1 MAGAEDFYQPERTW
15 LVLMNETDE
24 RALVQQARQG
34 DSRAFGVLVDRYQ
47 RVVYNLALRMVNDRD
62 EAQDIA
68 QTVFVKVF
76 QNLDSYDPHY
86 RFFSWIYRIALNE
99 SLNHR
104 GRLRRHE
111 ELDPGL
117 ESNGRGPDECAALGE
132 VRTEIGNALMQLT
145 ADYRTVVIM
154 RHFLE
159 LNQVEM
165 SQILE
170 VPEKTVKSRLH
181 TARRLLGD
189 MLSRKGITQP

>member
-1 MAGAEDFYQPERTW
+1 MI
-15 LVLMNETDE
+15 ETDE
-24 RALVQQARQG
+24 EALIQKARRG

-47 RVVYNLALRMVNDRD
+47 RVIYNLALRMVNDRE
-62 EAQDIA
+62 EAKDIA

-76 QNLDSYDPHY
+76 QNLDSYDPSH
-86 RFFSWIYRIALNE
+86 RFFSWIYRIAVNE

-104 GRLRRHE
+104 GRRRRHE

-117 ESNGRGPDECAALGE
+117 EANGRRPDETAALGE
-132 VRTEIGNALMQLT
+132 VGAEIGCALMRLND
-145 ADYRTVVIM
+145 DYRTVVIM

-159 LNQVEM
+159 LNQAEM

-189 MLSRKGITQP
+189 MLSRKGITQ

>member
-1 MAGAEDFYQPERTW
+1 MQK
-15 LVLMNETDE
+15 
-24 RALVQQARQG
+24 ARQG

-76 QNLDSYDPHY
+76 QNLDSYDPRY
-86 RFFSWIYRIALNE
+86 RFFSWIYRITLNE
-99 SLNHR
+99 SLTHR

-132 VRTEIGNALMQLT
+132 VRTEIGNALMQLS

-159 LNQVEM
+159 LNQMEM

-181 TARRLLGD
+181 TARRLLGE

>member
-1 MAGAEDFYQPERTW
+1 MI
-15 LVLMNETDE
+15 ETDE
-24 RALVQQARQG
+24 EAVIEKAKRG

-47 RVVYNLALRMVNDRD
+47 GVVFNLALRMVNDRE
-62 EAQDIA
+62 EAKDIA

-76 QNLDSYDPHY
+76 QNLGSYDPSH
-86 RFFSWIYRIALNE
+86 RFFSWIYRIAVNE
-99 SLNHR
+99 SLNYR
-104 GRLRRHE
+104 GRRRRHE

-117 ESNGRGPDECAALGE
+117 ESDGRRPDDSAALGE
-132 VRTEIGNALMQLT
+132 VGTEIGSALMQLN

-159 LNQVEM
+159 LNQAEM

-181 TARRLLGD
+181 TARRLLGE
-189 MLSRKGITQP
+189 MLSRKGITS